1 MAVEG
6 KVVEVKRGE
15 PVPAHVG
22 VGDVVVVQPDHG
34 GPKFGMPHA
43 EVTVSA
49 LSSEWPFPMCC
60 SCVLPDR
67 CTLDQ
72 GLCCYACWCAVC
84 AHAEVAEQNGI
95 RGLCRQKEWYKQCGI
110 ITGVYLL
117 AGYFIMPI
125 CAIPTMLVVPWIMTA
140 YGTQVR
146 DGVKRKWGLPDD
158 ECCGPTCTTY
168 LPGYI
173 GIFYCVP
180 ILFPNQDQCAAYQML
195 YFMKKQGATAP
206 VCPCYKHVCV
216 HCSPPV
222 DGAAADK
229 YQREVLRI
237 GSNLRDVDDHGLE
250 HVVDGLH
257 NDAQKG
263 DLFKNQNTIDDETV
277 TTTQPT

>member
-6 KVVEVKRGE
+6 TVVEVKRGE
-15 PVPAHVG
+15 PVPAHVA

-49 LSSEWPFPMCC
+49 LSSEWPFPMCY

-72 GLCCYACWCAVC
+72 GLCCYACCCTVC
-84 AHAEVAEQNGI
+84 AHAEVADQNGVH
-95 RGLCRQKEWYKQCGI
+95 GLLRQKEWYKQCTVI
-110 ITGVYLL
+110 LCASILPYYLCACTL
-117 AGYFIMPI
+117 PFIWAPCI
-125 CAIPTMLVVPWIMTA
+125 MLA

-158 ECCGPTCTTY
+158 ECCGPTWTTY
-168 LPGYI
+168 LPVYI
-173 GIFYCVP
+173 SLYYCP
-180 ILFPNQDQCAAYQML
+180 ILFPNQAACAAYQML
-195 YFMKKQGATAP
+195 YFMKKQGAPAP
-206 VCPCYKHVCV
+206 ECPCYKHVCV

-222 DGAAADK
+222 DGAEEDK
-229 YQREVLRI
+229 YQRISQNMGKTLREADQHI
-237 GSNLRDVDDHGLE
+237 LEDLSDNLHKDVAE
-250 HVVDGLH
+250 
-257 NDAQKG
+257 G
-263 DLFKNQNTIDDETV
+263 DPFKNQNTKDETV

>member
-1 MAVEG
+1 M
-6 KVVEVKRGE
+6 
-15 PVPAHVG
+15 
-22 VGDVVVVQPDHG
+22 
-34 GPKFGMPHA
+34 
-43 EVTVSA
+43 
-49 LSSEWPFPMCC
+49 
-60 SCVLPDR
+60 LPDR

-173 GIFYCVP
+173 GILYCVP

-195 YFMKKQGATAP
+195 YFMKKQGAPAP

-222 DGAAADK
+222 DGAEEDK
-229 YQREVLRI
+229 YQRISRNMGETLREADQHI
-237 GSNLRDVDDHGLE
+237 LENLTDNLHKDVAE
-250 HVVDGLH
+250 
-257 NDAQKG
+257 G
-263 DLFKNQNTIDDETV
+263 DPFKNQNTKDETV